1 MSCMYRTIFL
11 KSIGLKK
18 ICQHTETLKSAQT
31 KHRNKKVVTVA
42 LCLACKQTNEK
53 TKKKL

>member
-42 LCLACKQTNEK
+42 LRLACKQTNEK